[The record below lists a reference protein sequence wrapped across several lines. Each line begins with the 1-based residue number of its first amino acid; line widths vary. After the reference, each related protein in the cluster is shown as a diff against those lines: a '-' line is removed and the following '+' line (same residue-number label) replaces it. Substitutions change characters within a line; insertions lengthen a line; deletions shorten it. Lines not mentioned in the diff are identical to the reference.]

1 LPLVDADGAGLLAGM
16 VAFFLVHSVLASGHG
31 VADTHVL
38 FELTPPD
45 APARTL
51 VIAAVLSALLG
62 GLAPIAVGATLDVL
76 LDGAANRLDVYR
88 GFFALAAVLQA
99 GSFWPLRRFGSRA
112 RPSAP

>member
-1 LPLVDADGAGLLAGM
+1 